1 VSFARIEKG
10 RRLEARGRVGEP
22 ETRRLARARAR
33 RTVVCVWSQRELH
46 CPLPRVDGNTTC
58 CLFMRKIV
66 LSGLYGFLL
75 LAILTGAARAQLT
88 GPTEGFDAVPC
99 LFASTPISG
108 TGGFF
113 TIKPVYA
120 SGNLIHCQ
128 EQNALTP
135 MYGTLGSV
143 LSFFGASFPGLS
155 GRVAQLIA
163 ANPSSAMDG
172 AAWLAVTAHPKQ
184 FQNIAGLLNHPL
196 SRLVRG
202 VNLCRTPLLWLPN
215 FPALL
220 SDTMEF

>member
-1 VSFARIEKG
+1 
-10 RRLEARGRVGEP
+10 
-22 ETRRLARARAR
+22 
-33 RTVVCVWSQRELH
+33 
-46 CPLPRVDGNTTC
+46 
-58 CLFMRKIV
+58 MRKIV

-75 LAILTGAARAQLT
+75 LAILAGTARAQLT
-88 GPTEGFDAVPC
+88 GLTEGFDAVPS
-99 LFASTPISG
+99 LFTSTPISG

-113 TIKPVYA
+113 TIKPVYP

-128 EQNALTP
+128 EQNALTQIEQPPVIAFQQALACPVRP

-143 LSFFGASFPGLS
+143 LSFFGASFPSLS
-155 GRVAQLIA
+155 GRVPQLVA

-202 VNLCRTPLLWLPN
+202 VNLWRTPLLWLPISPR
-215 FPALL
+215 F
-220 SDTMEF
+220 

>member
-1 VSFARIEKG
+1 
-10 RRLEARGRVGEP
+10 
-22 ETRRLARARAR
+22 
-33 RTVVCVWSQRELH
+33 
-46 CPLPRVDGNTTC
+46 
-58 CLFMRKIV
+58 MRKIV

-75 LAILTGAARAQLT
+75 LAILAGAARAQLT

-143 LSFFGASFPGLS
+143 LSFFGASFPG
-155 GRVAQLIA
+155 
-163 ANPSSAMDG
+163 
-172 AAWLAVTAHPKQ
+172 
-184 FQNIAGLLNHPL
+184 
-196 SRLVRG
+196 RLVRG

>member
-1 VSFARIEKG
+1 LSAYGPNGNYI
-10 RRLEARGRVGEP
+10 A
-22 ETRRLARARAR
+22 
-33 RTVVCVWSQRELH
+33 H
-46 CPLPRVDGNTTC
+46 CLGSMVIQPAA
-58 CLFMRKIV
+58 CLCGKSSY
-66 LSGLYGFLL
+66 LGFTDFSS
-75 LAILTGAARAQLT
+75 LAILAGTARAQPT

-143 LSFFGASFPGLS
+143 LSFFGASFPSLS
-155 GRVAQLIA
+155 GRGAQLIA
-163 ANPSSAMDG
+163 ANPSSAMGG

-202 VNLCRTPLLWLPN
+202 VNLWRTPLLWLPN